1 MIRVII
7 VTYNSQED
15 VKTCLKQLT
24 KSADYT
30 LDITVVDSNSTDGT
44 LKYIR
49 NAYPQIDIIKC
60 DHNGGY
66 AYANNI
72 GISKYLGSNKE
83 PKAFLILNPD
93 ATISTKQI
101 AGLYKSLSKNK
112 NIGGVSPII
121 IDKSNNIKINYTR
134 TLFGFKMKDK
144 YKLYDHLLL
153 AEVLHG
159 SCMLIKPELL
169 RTIGFFDESFFLYAE
184 ETEFCG
190 RAIKANYILLVNTDI
205 EINHSL
211 DIEEKYHTVYYT
223 WRNIFLFT
231 KKQFDDYYRLLY
243 AVRRL
248 IVVPK
253 HVFVYIFS
261 KRFDLIHAL
270 FLGLLDGFMGKTG
283 KSTRAI

>member
-15 VKTCLKQLT
+15 IKTCLKQLT

-30 LDITVVDSNSTDGT
+30 LDITVVDNNSTDST

-49 NAYPQIDIIKC
+49 NAYPQIDIIRC

-101 AGLYKSLSKNK
+101 AELYNTLILNK
-112 NIGGVSPII
+112 EVGGVCPLI
-121 IDKSNNIKINYTR
+121 IDNTKVIDPNYTR
-134 TLFGFKMKDK
+134 SLFGIKKREK
-144 YKLYDHLLL
+144 YKKYNHVLIAD
-153 AEVLHG
+153 VLHG
-159 SCMLIKPELL
+159 SCMLIKPEVF

-205 EINHSL
+205 EIYHSL
-211 DIEEKYHTVYYT
+211 DIEEKYYTVYYT
-223 WRNIFLFT
+223 WRNIFLFA

-248 IVVPK
+248 VVVPR
-253 HVFVYIFS
+253 HLFAYVFS

-270 FLGLLDGFMGKTG
+270 IFGLLDGFMGKTG